1 MELSFPQDRS
11 KLVPEEA
18 ADRALAQ
25 EIMCDPA
32 EHTLAQRAMAI
43 GSSDQKSMC
52 SVLKVRLVLRA
63 LVAQ

>member
-32 EHTLAQRAMAI
+32 EHPLAQRAESVT
-43 GSSDQKSMC
+43 SSPFFRDAYDDDPMGIEEGI
-52 SVLKVRLVLRA
+52 A
-63 LVAQ
+63 